1 MVLTKASFRLLVGV
15 LTQWVVDISK
25 YDITTPDRPWTLAFS
40 GHHFYH
46 LSWRKGLLKSV
57 VKTWTSCGRNM
68 KCKHTKFFQTIY
80 WSHLKIK
87 QQGVEMSPVF
97 LFERLCLYEYRTTS
111 RKGMIMANII
121 QTSIILTY
129 AVVGKLWQM
138 PRKLQLSNCN
148 SGYV

>member
-1 MVLTKASFRLLVGV
+1 MALVLLSA
-15 LTQWVVDISK
+15 WVE
-25 YDITTPDRPWTLAFS
+25 
-40 GHHFYH
+40 
-46 LSWRKGLLKSV
+46 
-57 VKTWTSCGRNM
+57 SCFVSRM
-68 KCKHTKFFQTIY
+68 RDFFKLFY

-97 LFERLCLYEYRTTS
+97 LFASLCLYEYRTTS

-138 PRKLQLSNCN
+138 PRKLQL
-148 SGYV
+148 